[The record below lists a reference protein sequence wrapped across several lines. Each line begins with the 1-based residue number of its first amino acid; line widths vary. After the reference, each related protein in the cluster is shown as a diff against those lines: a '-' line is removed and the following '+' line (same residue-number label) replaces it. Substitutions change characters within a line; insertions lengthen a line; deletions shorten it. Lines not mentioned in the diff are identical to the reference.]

1 MAEQDNMLADKN
13 PVLFYV
19 LGVIYAASF
28 AVTLFYVATA
38 APFL

>member
-1 MAEQDNMLADKN
+1 MADQDAYLADKN

-19 LGVIYAASF
+19 LGVIYFVCFVLSG
-28 AVTLFYVATA
+28 FYVATA

>member
-1 MAEQDNMLADKN
+1 MAEQEVYLADKN
-13 PVLFYV
+13 PVIPYV
-19 LGVIYAASF
+19 LGVIYFVTF